1 MRVFPRAG
9 AGLAHVQS
17 LVIWRK
23 VASRVRYASMAAGLA
38 NDNRVEASGARR
50 AVIAVSSMLLVA
62 TACARDAP
70 LKCPA
75 EGGKPWLELT
85 SKHYVMRTDLGAS
98 DAEEALEDFE
108 RVYSSIEDLWAFH
121 DVGNA
126 VVAFEVRD
134 PTTGT
139 KRLVDRK
146 PSGRIEIVLFDSRAE
161 FREFDNRSDGSFT
174 MPDDWDPLPSVVTYA
189 DSVGQLHLTL
199 QHEIAHR
206 FIRFYY
212 PQAPTWLSEGLASYY
227 GALQIKGGRAW
238 LGLAP
243 YQFGIPAVSA
253 IPSASR
259 LLASDSQTF
268 YLRNDF
274 AGQWSDIEI
283 RNQRMCNYA
292 GAHALVQLLKNGG
305 GEYRRR
311 WQNYL
316 FALVEAR
323 SAQEAWQKAYGDL
336 PMERLEEDYQALL
349 SARDRAVLTVAYE
362 PHVAKIDH
370 MRTMRP
376 AEVHRLRA
384 RLLRRGPAVRVEEVQ
399 HEIDAAL
406 HHEPHDPE
414 AIYLSARLSLMHGR
428 AAVAEQRIREAMRL
442 DPAEP
447 RYALMLFVMSLPRF
461 DGVDLPDAFDFRK
474 AEELAAT
481 LAKMPPDTAVLNDLA
496 WYDAIRGRTAAG
508 LQRVTRAI
516 YDAPACAPC
525 YDTYALLLFLQGQAA
540 LALRAETIA
549 IGLFSEHGVDPAMLD
564 RLRIYRSAAESSTV
578 EGPSH

>member
-1 MRVFPRAG
+1 
-9 AGLAHVQS
+9 
-17 LVIWRK
+17 
-23 VASRVRYASMAAGLA
+23 MAAGDATGNPLETSVA
-38 NDNRVEASGARR
+38 KR
-50 AVIAVSSMLLVA
+50 AIVMVSLLLLA

-85 SKHYVMRTDLGAS
+85 SKHYVMRTDLGAN
-98 DAEEALEDFE
+98 DADEVLEDFE

-146 PSGRIEIVLFDSRAE
+146 PTGPIEIVLFDSREE
-161 FREFDNRSDGSFT
+161 FREFDDRSDGSFT
-174 MPDDWDPLPSVVTYA
+174 VPDDWDPLPSVVTYVETVA
-189 DSVGQLHLTL
+189 QLHVTL

-243 YQFGIPAVSA
+243 YQFGIPVLSA

-259 LLASDSQTF
+259 LLASDSQSF
-268 YLRNDF
+268 YLRNDL
-274 AGQWSDIEI
+274 AARWSDVDI
-283 RNQRMCNYA
+283 RKQRLYNYA

-316 FALVEAR
+316 FFLVEGR
-323 SAQEAWQKAYGDL
+323 SAQEAWQEAYGDL
-336 PMERLEEDYQALL
+336 PMERLEDDYRALL
-349 SARDRAVLTVAYE
+349 SARDRAVLTVTYE
-362 PHVAKIDH
+362 PHPAKIEH
-370 MRTMRP
+370 TRTMRP

-384 RLLRRGPAVRVEEVQ
+384 RLLRRRPGVRVEEVQ

-414 AIYLSARLSLMHGR
+414 AVYLSARLSLMHGR
-428 AAVAEQRIREAMRL
+428 RAEAEQRIREAMRL

-461 DGVDLPDAFDFRK
+461 DGLDPSGPFDFHQ
-474 AEELAAT
+474 AEEVAAT
-481 LAKMPPDTAVLNDLA
+481 LAKMPPDTAVLNLLA
-496 WYDAIRGRTAAG
+496 RYDAMRGRTAAG
-508 LQRVTRAI
+508 VQLVTRAI

-525 YDTYALLLFLQGQAA
+525 YDTYALLLFLQ
-540 LALRAETIA
+540 
-549 IGLFSEHGVDPAMLD
+549 
-564 RLRIYRSAAESSTV
+564 
-578 EGPSH
+578 